1 MQTFASVDNEE
12 LRTLLKQGAVG
23 VLPTDTVYGLV
34 CMASSEPAVERLF
47 TVKLREAN
55 PGTVLAA
62 SVQQLIDLGLR
73 GRYVKAVE
81 HYWPNAISVVIPCA
95 DNLLYLHQ
103 GKRSLAVRIPDDEVL
118 RGLLRQTGPLMT
130 TSANHP
136 EQPTANNMVEAKA
149 YFGDSVDFY
158 VDGGELSNRPPSTI
172 IRIVDDAIEVLREG
186 AVKLDEAGRVVH
198 EKD

>member
-12 LRTLLKQGAVG
+12 FRTLLKQGAVG

-34 CMASSEPAVERLF
+34 CMASSELAVERLF

-73 GRYVKAVE
+73 ARYVKAVE
-81 HYWPNAISVVIPCA
+81 HFWPNAISVVIPCA
-95 DNLLYLHQ
+95 DNLFYLHQ

-136 EQPTANNMVEAKA
+136 GQPTANTIAEAKA
-149 YFGDSVDFY
+149 YFGNDADFY
-158 VDGGELSNRPPSTI
+158 VDGGVLIDRPPSTI

-186 AVKLDEAGRVVH
+186 AVKINEDGRIQRV
-198 EKD
+198 

>member
-12 LRTLLKQGAVG
+12 LGALLKQGVVG

-34 CMASSEPAVERLF
+34 CMASSELAVERLF
-47 TVKLREAN
+47 TVKSREAN

-81 HYWPNAISVVIPCA
+81 HFWPNAISIVIPCA

-136 EQPTANNMVEAKA
+136 GQPTANTIVEAKA
-149 YFGDSVDFY
+149 YFGNDVDFY
-158 VDGGELSNRPPSTI
+158 VDGGVLSDRPPSTI

-186 AVKLDEAGRVVH
+186 AVKINEDGRIQRV
-198 EKD
+198 

>member
-34 CMASSEPAVERLF
+34 CMASSEPAIERLF
-47 TVKLREAN
+47 TVKSREAN

-81 HYWPNAISVVIPCA
+81 HYWPNAISVVITCA

-136 EQPTANNMVEAKA
+136 GQPTANTIAEAKA
-149 YFGDSVDFY
+149 YFGNDVDFY
-158 VDGGELSNRPPSTI
+158 VDGGVLRDRPPSTI

-186 AVKLDEAGRVVH
+186 AVKINEAGRIQRV
-198 EKD
+198 